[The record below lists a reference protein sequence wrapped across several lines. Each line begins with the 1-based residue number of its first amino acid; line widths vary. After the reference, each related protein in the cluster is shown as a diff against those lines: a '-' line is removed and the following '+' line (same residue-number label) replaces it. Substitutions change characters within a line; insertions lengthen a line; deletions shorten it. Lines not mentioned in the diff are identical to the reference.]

1 VLLWPDHGIASFLHT
16 ARLDPYRLNQ
26 ITFKTPDEVPDLRN
40 PTRINLSTSM
50 HWIVVVLLSLILT
63 TANSAP
69 TNAPTATLSERQ
81 SSRDDLVTG
90 IDWRDENGESA
101 RTNAGDWWSDNEVG
115 DVPLRREIRDLK
127 DNHPDQWNLYILAL
141 SAMQMVEQEDDSS
154 YYAVAGECRRSPAI

>member
-1 VLLWPDHGIASFLHT
+1 LRIWAT

-50 HWIVVVLLSLILT
+50 HWIAVALLSLILT

-101 RTNAGDWWSDNEVG
+101 RTNAGD
-115 DVPLRREIRDLK
+115 
-127 DNHPDQWNLYILAL
+127 
-141 SAMQMVEQEDDSS
+141 
-154 YYAVAGECRRSPAI
+154 

>member
-1 VLLWPDHGIASFLHT
+1 
-16 ARLDPYRLNQ
+16 
-26 ITFKTPDEVPDLRN
+26 
-40 PTRINLSTSM
+40 M
-50 HWIVVVLLSLILT
+50 HWIAVVLLSLILT

-81 SSRDDLVTG
+81 SSGDDLVTG

-101 RTNAGDWWSDNEVG
+101 PTIAGDQWSDNEVG

-141 SAMQMVEQEDDSS
+141 SAMQMVDQGDDSS
-154 YYAVAGECRRSPAI
+154 FYAVAGECRRSPAI